1 MKLTKI
7 SNNFTP
13 INEGIFFGI
22 DTETDEPTD
31 LTVEIVDARN
41 GQIVATQLLRSVTYA
56 EVNIAPYVEQFSA
69 YQPSTH
75 KFATIVEAPTAS
87 YYIRI
92 GSELSESIILSVNQ
106 TAPTKSSIVSSMPKT
121 RRISYGEGDELLLL
135 VDAGDTLTVDITT
148 DMGDGSSLEYITERG
163 VASLFISTKE
173 FSEETHSINVEI
185 ARNGELLGAL
195 CYHLIPSHKESVR
208 LAWLSDL
215 GSIERYTFPIVTKV
229 ERMTRKNTICTSNGR
244 EVVESSYARN
254 ASLISRYEPKP
265 IIEALAHIISSTK
278 VWIEEEGKFTGI
290 EVLSSEL
297 THNLFGEPCCVELSI
312 ATPERKGV
320 MLW

>member
-106 TAPTKSSIVSSMPKT
+106 TAPTKSSIVSSMPNT

-185 ARNGELLGAL
+185 ARNGELLGIAL
-195 CYHLIPSHKESVR
+195 LYHLGHEHTGNTRSVSNSGTGNACENHGSENVDVGKAAIDMAYYGIAEVHKSVGN
-208 LAWLSDL
+208 AAL
-215 GSIERYTFPIVTKV
+215 GHGVACK
-229 ERMTRKNTICTSNGR
+229 
-244 EVVESSYARN
+244 
-254 ASLISRYEPKP
+254 
-265 IIEALAHIISSTK
+265 
-278 VWIEEEGKFTGI
+278 GI
-290 EVLSSEL
+290 EGDSQKSPAVYTLKHTL
-297 THNLFGEPCCVELSI
+297 TDGNKVATAEEKDTAHCGQTQRNTDGDTQNHHYGE
-312 ATPERKGV
+312 TNK
-320 MLW
+320 